1 MICVP
6 DDLWTV
12 ICARVLADVCGN
24 GKCMDVILCIVGR
37 GAISSSAYHISLS

>member
-1 MICVP
+1 MP

-24 GKCMDVILCIVGR
+24 GNLCGCGLEYSRLGSV
-37 GAISSSAYHISLS
+37 

>member
-1 MICVP
+1 VP

-12 ICARVLADVCGN
+12 LCARVSADVYGN
-24 GKCMDVILCIVGR
+24 EMCVVVILCVVGR